1 MIPLDKFIHQLDARD
16 LPPEVIDQAQRCLL
30 DLLGVAA
37 AGHRTR
43 LSRIFSDFVSQ
54 QYPGQ
59 TPLLFSAKRAS
70 LSGSALF
77 GGMLIDSLDAHDG
90 QVLTKGH
97 VGVAILPAL
106 LAAAYGNPLNGKQV
120 LTALV
125 VGYEVATRAGIALHR
140 TARDYHTSGAWNGI
154 GVAAVLAR
162 LRGLDET
169 ATREALGTAEFYG
182 PRSQMMRCIDHP
194 TMVKDGSGWG
204 ALAGVSAAL
213 LAEAGFTGAPA
224 ITLFGDEVADIWQDL
239 GQRWYILEQ
248 YFKAYPVCRWAQ
260 PAVEAVREIRRQP
273 GFQIEA
279 VESIQIYSFHE
290 ATRLHK
296 VLPQTTEEAQ
306 YSLPFSVAS
315 ALLDDAVLPEA
326 VAETDTGLAHPLRR
340 ALSQR
345 VCMHETAA
353 YNARFPAERWAHAC
367 VLMKDGRELKSA
379 PAIARGNPENP
390 LTTAEL
396 ISKFDSLTEALLPAA
411 TRNRLRELSL
421 NAWALDTKEVAELL
435 ELTSCPITAMD

>member
-1 MIPLDKFIHQLDARD
+1 MQTLDAFIHRLDAWE
-16 LPPEVIDQAQRCLL
+16 LPPAVIDQAQRCLL
-30 DLLGVAA
+30 DLIGVAA

-43 LSRIFSDFVSQ
+43 LSHILSNFVTS
-54 QYPGQ
+54 QYPGE
-59 TPLLFSAKRAS
+59 TPLLFSAQHAS
-70 LSGSALF
+70 LCGSALF
-77 GGMLIDSLDAHDG
+77 GSMLIDSLDAHDG

-106 LAAAYGNPLNGKQV
+106 LAVAHEQCLNGEQL

-125 VGYEVATRAGIALHR
+125 IGYEVATRAGIALHR
-140 TARDYHTSGAWNGI
+140 TACDYHTSGAWNGI
-154 GVAAVLAR
+154 GVAAVVAR
-162 LRGLDET
+162 LRGLDAK
-169 ATREALGTAEFYG
+169 ATREALGSAEFYG

-204 ALAGVSAAL
+204 ALAGVSAVL

-224 ITLFGDEVADIWQDL
+224 VTLFGDAVTDIWQDL

-273 GFQIEA
+273 GFSVEQIEA
-279 VESIQIYSFHE
+279 IEIYSFHE

-296 VLPQTTEEAQ
+296 VLPETTEEAQ

-315 ALLDDAVLPEA
+315 ALIDDCILPEA
-326 VAETDTGLAHPLRR
+326 VAETSAGLAHPMRR

-345 VCMHETAA
+345 VRMRETDV

-367 VLMKDGRELKSA
+367 VVMKDGRELVSQ

-390 LTTAEL
+390 LTTEEL
-396 ISKFDSLTEALLPAA
+396 SAKFDGLTDGLLSDA
-411 TRNRLRELSL
+411 TRNRIRQLSL
-421 NAWALDTKEVAELL
+421 GAWTLDKTEVAELL
-435 ELTSCPITAMD
+435 QLLTSPVSL